1 MRKPFS
7 QDMHTE
13 YDGVGKSRVAEH
25 FKIAYGIELVEH
37 EDKYA
42 VDLVAYKDGKKL
54 GYVEVEVR
62 DSWSKDEFPFDSL
75 HIPERKEKLLNND
88 MRTYLVSVNKLGTRA
103 FICDASVILNSPR
116 MEKNN
121 KHVQQGELF
130 FLVDPSRI
138 RLVNLKN
145 KEQHGN

>member
-13 YDGVGKSRVAEH
+13 YDGTGKSRVAEH
-25 FKIAYGIELVEH
+25 FKIAYGIDLVEH

-42 VDLVAYKDGKKL
+42 VDLVAYKDGKKV

-62 DSWSKDEFPFDSL
+62 DSWSKDDFPFDSL

-88 MRTYLVSVNKLGTRA
+88 MRTYLVSVNKLGTKA

-121 KHVQQGELF
+121 KYVEHGELF

-138 RLVNLKN
+138 KLVNLRREK
-145 KEQHGN
+145 

>member
-7 QDMHTE
+7 QDMHDA
-13 YDGVGKSRVAEH
+13 YDGTGKSRVAEH
-25 FKIAYGIELVEH
+25 FKIAYGIDLVEH

-88 MRTYLVSVNKLGTRA
+88 MRTYLVSVNKLGTKA
-103 FICDASVILNSPR
+103 FICDATVILNSPR

-121 KHVQQGELF
+121 KYVEHGELF

-138 RLVNLKN
+138 KLVNLRREK
-145 KEQHGN
+145 

>member
-1 MRKPFS
+1 
-7 QDMHTE
+7 MHTE

-25 FKIAYGIELVEH
+25 FKIAYGIDLVEH

-62 DSWSKDEFPFDSL
+62 DSWSKDDFPFDSL

-88 MRTYLVSVNKLGTRA
+88 MRTYLVSVNKLGTKA

-121 KHVQQGELF
+121 KYVEHGELF

-138 RLVNLKN
+138 RLVNLRREK
-145 KEQHGN
+145 

>member
-1 MRKPFS
+1 M
-7 QDMHTE
+7 
-13 YDGVGKSRVAEH
+13 
-25 FKIAYGIELVEH
+25 VEH

-42 VDLVAYKDGKKL
+42 VDLVAYKDGKKI

-88 MRTYLVSVNKLGTRA
+88 MRTYLVSVNKHGTAA
-103 FICDASVILNSPR
+103 FICDANVILNSPR

-121 KHVQQGELF
+121 KYVEHGELF

-138 RLVNLKN
+138 RLVHLRREK
-145 KEQHGN
+145 

>member
-7 QDMHTE
+7 QEMHTE
-13 YDGVGKSRVAEH
+13 YDEVGKSRVAEH
-25 FKIAYGIELVEH
+25 FKIAYGIDLVEH

-62 DSWSKDEFPFDSL
+62 DSWSRDEFPFDSL

-103 FICDASVILNSPR
+103 FICDANVILNSPR

-121 KHVQQGELF
+121 KYVEHGELF

-138 RLVNLKN
+138 KLVNLRREK
-145 KEQHGN
+145 

>member
-25 FKIAYGIELVEH
+25 FKIAYGIDLVEH

-62 DSWSKDEFPFDSL
+62 DSWSKDDFPFDSL

-88 MRTYLVSVNKLGTRA
+88 MRTYLVSVNKLGTKA

-121 KHVQQGELF
+121 KYVEHGELF

-138 RLVNLKN
+138 RLVNLRREK
-145 KEQHGN
+145 